1 VPEEIA
7 DLRNRHRGPVDWPWL
22 SEAARLPGCALHVA
36 LAFHYQNGFKRTG
49 SVRLSPSVWRSW
61 VLSAFSVY
69 RAVKQ
74 LEEAGLISV
83 VRMKGGGPMITVC
96 ELDTR

>member
-1 VPEEIA
+1 
-7 DLRNRHRGPVDWPWL
+7 
-22 SEAARLPGCALHVA
+22 
-36 LAFHYQNGFKRTG
+36 
-49 SVRLSPSVWRSW
+49 
-61 VLSAFSVY
+61 
-69 RAVKQ
+69 